1 MKISP
6 KQYAKA
12 LVALS
17 EEEGDVTRVAE
28 AFVAFLRKRRATRY
42 LAEIVSEAEKRSDL
56 LEGRVGVL
64 AETATEADAETRR
77 AIEVAAREAFPGKE
91 PVIRYVVRPELLGGV
106 RISSDSETIDATVV
120 RRLREM
126 ERALKG

>member
-106 RISSDSETIDATVV
+106 QISSDSETIDATVV